1 MADVHSLSIIALRT
15 LSLRRIDYRCHVA
28 YYCFTDLHTMSLV
41 TSYLLRGAHQ
51 EQEAKSGYSS
61 VEYFR
66 IWSLLSYIL
75 LESRRK
81 KLVHR
86 KYIRCLC
93 V

>member
-51 EQEAKSGYSS
+51 DKKRSPVTA
-61 VEYFR
+61 
-66 IWSLLSYIL
+66 
-75 LESRRK
+75 RRVFQNMVTAV
-81 KLVHR
+81 LHSP
-86 KYIRCLC
+86 
-93 V
+93 